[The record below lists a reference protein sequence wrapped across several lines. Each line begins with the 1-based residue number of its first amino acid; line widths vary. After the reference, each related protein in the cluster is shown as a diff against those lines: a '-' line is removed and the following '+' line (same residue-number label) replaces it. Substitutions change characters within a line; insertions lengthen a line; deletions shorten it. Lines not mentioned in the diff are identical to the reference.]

1 MPNALVLGISTVGG
15 GILINNSGVITKTQ
29 FSGSNPVVLGG
40 RAASHGAAPHALA
53 TMVQASSNVF
63 VANVAVCR
71 EGHLAS
77 CAHPGI
83 NGTSKVIIN

>member
-1 MPNALVLGISTVGG
+1 MPNALVIGISSVGG
-15 GILINNSGVITKTQ
+15 AIIINNSGVITNTQ
-29 FSGSNPVVLGG
+29 FAGSPPVVLGA
-40 RAASHGAAPHALA
+40 RVASHGAAPHAAA
-53 TMVQASSNVF
+53 TMSQASPNVF

-83 NGTSKVIIN
+83 TGTSKVIIN